1 MEISVRELERVD
13 VIAVKGLITSDEAPL
28 FERTINDLFK
38 RRHHR
43 IVLDLGEVELM
54 SSAGLRILTLSLQE
68 TRKHGG
74 NLILANVSPR
84 VFKSIELVGLSNLI
98 PISDDVVGAVGQF

>member
-13 VIAVKGLITSDEAPL
+13 VVTIKGLVTSDEAPT
-28 FERTINDLFK
+28 FEKTINDLFK
-38 RRHHR
+38 RRHYR

-74 NLILANVSPR
+74 NLILANATGR
-84 VFKSIELVGLSNLI
+84 VLKSIELVGLNTLI
-98 PISDDVVGAVGQF
+98 PMSDDVVGAVGQF